1 MTMGVFG
8 SQNRNTR
15 HSFYIS
21 KRILLISIA
30 IILLLPLLALCSED
44 YYQILGLKRGATEAQ
59 IKKAFKKMAIKYHP
73 DKNKNDPEGAK
84 AKF

>member
-1 MTMGVFG
+1 MTMAVFG
-8 SQNRNTR
+8 STNRNTR
-15 HSFYIS
+15 HSFNIS
-21 KRILLISIA
+21 KRILLLSIVM
-30 IILLLPLLALCSED
+30 ICLLPLLALCGED
-44 YYQILGLKRGATEAQ
+44 YYQILGLKRGATEGQ